1 MNVQNYTTN
10 EKINALVRNIRSAVD
25 MAYTNFEIG
34 SKEFV
39 QLINAVEETKKK
51 IDALKAK
58 GDSEEETLNRLN
70 DFLAKTKTT
79 NER

>member
-1 MNVQNYTTN
+1 MSTQNYTVN
-10 EKINALVRNIRSAVD
+10 EQISALVCNIRSAVD

-58 GDSEEETLNRLN
+58 GDSEEETLNRPN
-70 DFLAKTKTT
+70 DFLAKSTLQ